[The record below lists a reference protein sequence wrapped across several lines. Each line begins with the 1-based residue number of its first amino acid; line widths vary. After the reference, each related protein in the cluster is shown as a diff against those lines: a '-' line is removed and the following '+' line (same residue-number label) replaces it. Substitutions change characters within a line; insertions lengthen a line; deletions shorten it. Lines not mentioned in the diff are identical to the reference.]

1 MTSDKDNYP
10 RLIKEKAARGQS
22 GVKSSIG
29 QGAVILR
36 DAHQR
41 EIRLSWDKQG
51 QAGETRAL
59 APGTYTVVGYR
70 AVKKTANGTEWMI
83 TATSINFAKLV
94 VKAGEITTVSVPRK
108 ILQSGRL
115 VRRGSSTNVNM
126 ALTYGRGGVT
136 IYQNGKRIPMPFRV
150 VDGYGRTIGSG
161 TIDYG

>member
-1 MTSDKDNYP
+1 M
-10 RLIKEKAARGQS
+10 
-22 GVKSSIG
+22 
-29 QGAVILR
+29 R

-41 EIRLSWDKQG
+41 EIRLSWDKKG

-70 AVKKTANGTEWMI
+70 AVKKSDDGTEWMI
-83 TATSINFAKLV
+83 TATSIDFATLV
-94 VKAGEITTVSVPRK
+94 VKSGEIATVPVPKK

-115 VRRGSSTNVNM
+115 ARHGSNTNVNM

-150 VDGYGRTIGSG
+150 VDASGKTVGSG